1 MAVDSLHGEYQENTP
16 LWEKVRD
23 CVKGEHAV
31 KAKGEIYLP
40 RPAGKIGAKYNAA
53 YARYLARARFSNFTG
68 RTAEGLHGSVFSR
81 ASGQPEGVS
90 ESFKDFLKNI
100 DNAGTSIDKF
110 ASELS
115 WDVLQTGWGGILAD
129 YSRLPDGG
137 TVDVATANRLG
148 LTAYLKWYKAE
159 NVINWRHDTVGGR
172 RALSLVVL
180 RETFED
186 TSKGEF
192 APSVKTRYRVLRLAD
207 GEYTQQEYALSED
220 KNARDEFV
228 PGHVII
234 PQMGGRPFD
243 YIPFFP
249 CPAPEPEKSLLLDLA
264 HENIGHYQQSA
275 DLRNALHLSASP
287 TAYVSVATENDI
299 PRKRD
304 ANGKATNE
312 PETLPLGGEKTIWFS
327 GNGTMAFAEPSGN
340 GLAAMQKDMD
350 ASEAR
355 MKLLGAKPF
364 ESGPRGVESA
374 ETARLHAAAG
384 NSVLGA
390 FAVNMSE
397 VITNAVRLGA
407 RWRGVPDAEAEG
419 WEFCLNTSYDGDLA
433 KVEEKRLALEMVD
446 DGVMSRVKFLMDYM
460 GMDETDAKAEVKRI
474 REEEGYSLP
483 EE

>member
-1 MAVDSLHGEYQENTP
+1 MAVSSAHPEYTQNAG
-16 LWEKVRD
+16 LWEKARD
-23 CVKGEHAV
+23 CVDGEHAV
-31 KAKGEIYLP
+31 KAKGEAYLP
-40 RPAGKIGAKYNAA
+40 RPAGKIGRKYDAA

-81 ASGQPEGVS
+81 TSEQQEGIS
-90 ESFKDFLKNI
+90 ESFMGFLRNV
-100 DNAGTSIDKF
+100 DNAGTSIGKF
-110 ASELS
+110 ARELA
-115 WDVLQTGWGGILAD
+115 WDALQTGWGGILVD
-129 YSRLPDGG
+129 HSRLPEGE

-159 NVINWRHDTVGGR
+159 NVINWRYDTVDER

-186 TSKGEF
+186 AANDEF
-192 APSVKTRYRVLRLAD
+192 APTVKTRYRALRLAD
-207 GEYTQQEYALSED
+207 GVYTQQEYAPSED
-220 KNARDEFV
+220 GKAKEEFV
-228 PGHVII
+228 LGPLVI
-234 PQMGGRPFD
+234 PRMNGEPFGF
-243 YIPFFP
+243 IPFFP
-249 CPAPEPEKSLLLDLA
+249 CPAPEPEKSMLLDLA

-355 MKLLGAKPF
+355 MKVLGAKPF
-364 ESGPRGVESA
+364 DGGPRGVESGKA
-374 ETARLHAAAG
+374 ASIHAAAA

-390 FAVNMSE
+390 FAVSMGE
-397 VITNAVRLGA
+397 AITSAVRLGA
-407 RWRGVPDAEAEG
+407 RWRGVPDAEAEK
-419 WEFCLNTSYDGDLA
+419 WELSLNTCYDGDLA
-433 KVEEKRLALEMVD
+433 RVEERRLALEQVAA
-446 DGVMSRVKFLMDYM
+446 GTMSKRRYLTKHEGLT
-460 GMDETDAKAEVKRI
+460 GEEADEETRRL
-474 REEEGYSLP
+474 REEGDRP
-483 EE
+483 